1 MSEGRS
7 GRPAA
12 SSERP
17 HHGQP
22 VLRAG
27 AEPEDA
33 RAAAVL
39 VHGRGG
45 SARGMLALA
54 DQIAVTGVRF
64 VAPRAAG
71 GSWYPHGF
79 MEPLDRNEPWLSS
92 ALELLDRTVSDLRK
106 ESDRGEEDASLRR
119 IVLVGFS
126 QGACLA
132 LEYAARRGRRF
143 GGVAGLS
150 GGLIG
155 PPDREWDYA
164 GALEGTPAF
173 LGCSDRDPHI
183 PETRV
188 RESARRLEE
197 LGARV
202 TTKIYTGL
210 GHTVNR
216 DELLQVREM
225 LEEASAT

>member
-1 MSEGRS
+1 MSRERS
-7 GRPAA
+7 GRAAA
-12 SSERP
+12 SSDDP
-17 HHGQP
+17 HRGQP

-27 AEPEDA
+27 AEPEET
-33 RAAAVL
+33 RAVAVL

-45 SARGMLALA
+45 SARGMVALA
-54 DQIAVTGVRF
+54 DQIAVPGVRF

-92 ALELLDRTVSDLRK
+92 ALELLDRTLSDLGK
-106 ESDRGEEDASLRR
+106 ASDSGEGGVPLRR

-132 LEYAARRGRRF
+132 LEYAARHGGRI

-155 PPDREWDYA
+155 PPEREWDYA
-164 GALEGTPAF
+164 GALEGTPVF

-188 RESARRLEE
+188 RESARLLEE

-202 TTKIYTGL
+202 TTKIYAGL

-216 DELLQVREM
+216 DELRRVREM
-225 LEEASAT
+225 LEEASVT